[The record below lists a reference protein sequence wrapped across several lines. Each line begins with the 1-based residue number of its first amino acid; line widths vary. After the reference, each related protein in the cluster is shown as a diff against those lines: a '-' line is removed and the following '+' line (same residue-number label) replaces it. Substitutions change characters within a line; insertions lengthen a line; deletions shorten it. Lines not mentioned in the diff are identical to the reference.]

1 MKPGPIVIKVGG
13 NDLSVPGFIPA
24 LAEAVAHRSRSQP
37 CVVVHGG
44 GRTVDR
50 LLGQLDIAPRYV
62 NGQRVTDQASLEVV
76 EMVLSGQVNKQIAL
90 ALLAAGVDAL
100 GMSGI
105 DRGLL
110 TVEPWG
116 ADLGL
121 VGRVVKVRIDVLA
134 NLWQQG
140 VVPVISPIS
149 AGKDWQCYNVNA
161 DHAAGA
167 IAVAI
172 QAEQAVFVTNMP
184 GVLVGGE
191 VAPHLTATEVN
202 QLIDTDVIRGGMI
215 PKVRAALD
223 ALDSGVQA
231 VLITNLGG
239 LTCASGT
246 QIVAS
251 NMCIIGARNDTCH

>member
-1 MKPGPIVIKVGG
+1 MKSRSIVIKVGG
-13 NDLSVPGFIPA
+13 NDLSAPGFIPA
-24 LAEAVAHRSRSQP
+24 LAEAVAQRSRSQH

-44 GRTVDR
+44 GKGVDR
-50 LLGQLDIAPRYV
+50 LLGQLDIVPRYV
-62 NGQRVTDQASLEVV
+62 NGQRVTDLASLEIV
-76 EMVLSGQVNKQIAL
+76 EMVLSGQINKQIVL
-90 ALLAAGVDAL
+90 ALLAAGVDAI

-110 TVEPWG
+110 TVEPWS

-121 VGRVVKVRIDVLA
+121 VGRVVKVRDEVLA
-134 NLWQQG
+134 DLFQQG

-149 AGKDWQCYNVNA
+149 VGEDWQRYNVNA

-172 QAEQAVFVTNMP
+172 HAEQAVFVTNVA

-191 VAPHLTATEVN
+191 IAPHLTAAEIN
-202 QLIDTDVIRGGMI
+202 QLIDSQVIQGGMI

-223 ALDSGVQA
+223 AIDSGVQA
-231 VLITNLGG
+231 VLITNLAG
-239 LTCASGT
+239 LTGASGT
-246 QIVAS
+246 QIVA
-251 NMCIIGARNDTCH
+251 